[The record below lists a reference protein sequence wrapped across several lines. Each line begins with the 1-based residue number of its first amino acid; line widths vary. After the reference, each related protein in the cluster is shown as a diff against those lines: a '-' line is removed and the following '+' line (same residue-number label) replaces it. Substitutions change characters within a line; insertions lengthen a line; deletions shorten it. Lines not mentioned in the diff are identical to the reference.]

1 MNIYNKLYN
10 QENPWSDIRF
20 FLLHNFILWLPVLL
34 WAMVIFSFSSIPTAH
49 VSEIHWK
56 DFIVK
61 KSAHITEYAIF
72 TVLLYRAL
80 LGSGV
85 SRSKSFF
92 YAFIVSICY
101 AISDEFHQSFT
112 PGREPTLRDVG
123 FDTIGASLA
132 ILSLWKLLPQL
143 PPKLKIWVNKQLWIY

>member
-1 MNIYNKLYN
+1 
-10 QENPWSDIRF
+10 
-20 FLLHNFILWLPVLL
+20 
-34 WAMVIFSFSSIPTAH
+34 MVVFSFSAIPTAH

-61 KSAHITEYAIF
+61 KSAHITEYAIL
-72 TVLLYRAL
+72 TVFLYRAL

-85 SRSKSFF
+85 VKNKSFI
-92 YAFIVSICY
+92 YALILCVLY
-101 AISDEFHQSFT
+101 AASDEFHQSFT

-123 FDTIGASLA
+123 FDTIGSLLA